1 VNVRPLA
8 AVAVALLCASAAP
21 STAGGTVTLDGVRR
35 THTSYKGEL
44 TDSIAM
50 SSQAPP
56 VLYDPVI
63 EDCEVSPEACDIT
76 SVRLTL
82 PRGTSS
88 GRFKVTVTMPRE
100 LNGHVGLFD
109 REGQRVATADVV
121 TNTEPICCTAE
132 AGTWRAAFT
141 VARLA
146 PGDYTL
152 VVFDRGGMGEF
163 TAELDYKAYPPDRQ
177 RGKNGVQ

>member
-1 VNVRPLA
+1 MNVRPLA

-21 STAGGTVTLDGVRR
+21 SSAGGTVTLDGVRR
-35 THTSYKGEL
+35 THTSYKGEV

-50 SSQAPP
+50 STQAPP

-63 EDCEVSPEACDIT
+63 DDCKASPGACDIT

-82 PRGTSS
+82 PAGTSA

-109 REGQRVATADVV
+109 REGQRVATADVLQ
-121 TNTEPICCTAE
+121 NDPICCTTDVM
-132 AGTWRAAFT
+132 TWKASFT

-152 VVFDRGGMGEF
+152 VVFDRGGMGTF